1 MRVLIVSSSSK
12 SDSFARGRSLR
23 PPPILDLV
31 RAAGLLKLVPE
42 SLDNP
47 RDESCEG
54 AANLRSLLEALLIVL
69 VTNVYRQNCLRGELE
84 RYERSTAGVLE

>member
-1 MRVLIVSSSSK
+1 MRVLIGSSSSK

-31 RAAGLLKLVPE
+31 CAAGLLKLAPE

-54 AANLRSLLEALLIVL
+54 VASLRLLLEALLIVL
-69 VTNVYRQNCLRGELE
+69 IKRVTTEL
-84 RYERSTAGVLE
+84 LEGGA